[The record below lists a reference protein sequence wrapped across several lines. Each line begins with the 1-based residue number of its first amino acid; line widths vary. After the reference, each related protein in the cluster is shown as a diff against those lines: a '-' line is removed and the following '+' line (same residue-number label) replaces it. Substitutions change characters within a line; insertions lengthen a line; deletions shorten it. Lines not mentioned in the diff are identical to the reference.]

1 MLLLLL
7 LVFGLRVF
15 SGVGEVDGR
24 VFVVCFFKMLVAA
37 AVVALSPRYQ
47 SSRLQPGAEQSS
59 PEVIAGET
67 LQGRDHVRM

>member
-1 MLLLLL
+1 M
-7 LVFGLRVF
+7 
-15 SGVGEVDGR
+15 DGR

-47 SSRLQPGAEQSS
+47 SSRLQPGAEQES